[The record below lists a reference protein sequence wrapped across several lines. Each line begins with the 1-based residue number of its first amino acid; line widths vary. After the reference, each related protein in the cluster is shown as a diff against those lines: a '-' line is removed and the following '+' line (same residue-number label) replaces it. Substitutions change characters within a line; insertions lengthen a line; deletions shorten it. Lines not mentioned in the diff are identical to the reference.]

1 MGSGCFASNLNG
13 QSTAAVAFP
22 TSVLQHS
29 LRFLYIFSCQ
39 FLQASPGL
47 FVNNE
52 WKHEI
57 TPPAPKMKQNWLAM
71 CFFFF
76 FSVCFLMRC
85 KSLSWCGG
93 KCLQTAVSVFPWG
106 KRNNNKKK
114 AKSRKHINRCCVRSP
129 NKKVCDPVA
138 EQNNL

>member
-1 MGSGCFASNLNG
+1 
-13 QSTAAVAFP
+13 
-22 TSVLQHS
+22 
-29 LRFLYIFSCQ
+29 
-39 FLQASPGL
+39 
-47 FVNNE
+47 
-52 WKHEI
+52 
-57 TPPAPKMKQNWLAM
+57 
-71 CFFFF
+71 
-76 FSVCFLMRC
+76 MRC